1 MPKLLP
7 GLVFELR
14 LPLLRLHL
22 HSSPVLLYMRHRS
35 WAPRSRRTEHEAGA
49 VDPEA
54 GRRTPPPETGL
65 GRNRKNP
72 NRAGGTPVYP
82 YSNCVGAMRTP
93 TGTLKPSDN
102 AH

>member
-7 GLVFELR
+7 GLLFQLR

-22 HSSPVLLYMRHRS
+22 HDSPVLRYKRRRS
-35 WAPRSRRTEHEAGA
+35 WAPRSRRTIYEAGA
-49 VDPEA
+49 VGPEA
-54 GRRTPPPETGL
+54 GRKIQPPETDL

-102 AH
+102 TY